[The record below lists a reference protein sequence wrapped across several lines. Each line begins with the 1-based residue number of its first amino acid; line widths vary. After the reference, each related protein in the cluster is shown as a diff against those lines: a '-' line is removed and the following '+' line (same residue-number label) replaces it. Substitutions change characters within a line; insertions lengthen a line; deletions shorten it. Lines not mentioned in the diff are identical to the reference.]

1 MPSSEEYSEERLR
14 EDQAVAEELARE
26 LIARF
31 SGVKA
36 AASPEKPIPTRDEQ
50 QQIRLGITER
60 FVERKLPAMWRAY
73 IIRLVFQE
81 MVNFGPLHS
90 HFIDPGVSE
99 IMVNSLYDCYIESH
113 GRLERV
119 SGPIFSSEEEMI
131 RILSTLAQ
139 SLLIPFD
146 LEHPLL
152 DARMPDGSRLNA
164 TIWPI
169 SPWGPTMTIRRFGG
183 APMLIS
189 KLAGFGAMTPEMVG
203 YLSEIITN
211 RYNVIVFG
219 GTGSGK
225 TTLVNAL
232 TGLIQGGH
240 RIVTVED
247 VAELQVQRPHVVTLE
262 AKPPDPFG
270 KGGIPLRRLVQNALR
285 MRPDRII
292 VGEVRGGEA
301 LDMLQAMNTGHD
313 GSMST
318 LHANNSRDAMR
329 RLENMVLMS
338 GEDLPLVA
346 IRDQIASAIH
356 VLIGMKRLADGRRV
370 LHEIAEVHGMEG
382 PVPRLH
388 PVWAW
393 EQDKHVLK
401 FRSEFLRGGTAR

>member
-1 MPSSEEYSEERLR
+1 MASEAYSEERLR
-14 EDQAVAEELARE
+14 EEQGVAEQLARGV
-26 LIARF
+26 IAAF
-31 SGVKA
+31 AGVRA
-36 AASPEKPIPTRDEQ
+36 AASPQKPIPTREEQ
-50 QQIRLGITER
+50 QKIRLTVTER
-60 FVERKLPAMWRAY
+60 FVEKNLPAMWRSY

-81 MVNFGPLHS
+81 MINFGPLQA
-90 HFIDPGVSE
+90 HFVDPDVSE
-99 IMVNSLYDCYIESH
+99 IMVNSLYDAYVESR

-119 SGPIFSSEEEMI
+119 AGPIFSSEEEMI

-169 SPWGPTMTIRRFGG
+169 SPWGPTMTVRRFGG
-183 APMLIS
+183 TPMLIS
-189 KLAGFGAMTPEMVG
+189 NLAARGALSAEMVA
-203 YLSEIITN
+203 YLSEILLN
-211 RYNVIVFG
+211 RYNLIVFG

-225 TTLVNAL
+225 TTLINAL
-232 TGLIQGGH
+232 TGLIQPGH

-247 VAELQVQRPHVVTLE
+247 TAELQVQRPHVVTLE

-270 KGGIPLRRLVQNALR
+270 KGGISLRRLVQNALR

-318 LHANNSRDAMR
+318 LHANNSRDAVR

-338 GEDLPLVA
+338 GDDLPLTA

-356 VLIGMKRLADGRRV
+356 VLVGMKRLADGRRV
-370 LHEIAEVHGMEG
+370 VHEIAEVHGMEG
-382 PVPRLH
+382 AVPRLH

-393 EQDKHVLK
+393 EQDRHVQK